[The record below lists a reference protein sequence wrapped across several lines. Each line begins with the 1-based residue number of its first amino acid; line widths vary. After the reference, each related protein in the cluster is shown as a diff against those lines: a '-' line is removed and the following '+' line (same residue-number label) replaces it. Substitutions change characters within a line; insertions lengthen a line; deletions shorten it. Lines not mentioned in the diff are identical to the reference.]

1 MRYDESWIDAYC
13 PSFCTLDRK
22 EWVDN
27 DPSKLNA
34 NERQL
39 LNFFMRHLFAYKNH
53 TYPFLSLIHI

>member
-39 LNFFMRHLFAYKNH
+39 LN
-53 TYPFLSLIHI
+53 LSLIHI